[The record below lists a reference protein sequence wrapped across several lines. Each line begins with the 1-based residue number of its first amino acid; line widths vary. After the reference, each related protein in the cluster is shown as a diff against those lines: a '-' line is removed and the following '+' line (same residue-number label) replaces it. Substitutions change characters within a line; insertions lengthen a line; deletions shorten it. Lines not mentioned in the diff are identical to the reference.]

1 MPLETVDI
9 KDVEIFAVGNWNGDD
24 FSESDLDA
32 LVSSFAATKDALKP
46 YIKIGH
52 GDKQALLNND
62 ELPAAGWISNL
73 RRVGNKLV
81 ADFMDVPKKVYEL
94 IKAKAYRR
102 VSAEIYSNY
111 RSGDKT
117 LPLAL
122 KAVSIL
128 GATTPAVSTLQDI
141 INLYGLNEN
150 ARPIMVQGELK
161 AYEYEPNLWEDV
173 MEKTIEKL
181 SSELAEANKK
191 FAEAEGK
198 VAELG
203 KQAAEVQKNFEAA
216 TAKVAELEASV
227 KSEKERGDKAC
238 AEIKKYADE
247 KRELEV
253 NTKVEELVR
262 KGKLSPAQK
271 EFAVAFL
278 KNGLAASELK
288 FAHEGKEYKTAE
300 ELLFAMIE
308 AGAGVTL
315 PTKQETEAGEAVRGS
330 KDGVVNEDLD
340 RKAKEYA
347 EKNKVSY
354 REAFVEIS
362 RAEKAKKA
370 A

>member
-24 FSESDLDA
+24 FSEKDLDI
-32 LVSSFAATKDALKP
+32 LVSSFMQTKDDLKP

-62 ELPAAGWISNL
+62 ELPAAGWINNL

-102 VSAEIYSNY
+102 VSAEIYTNY
-111 RSGDKT
+111 RAASGT

-150 ARPIMVQGELK
+150 ARPVTAQGELK

-181 SSELAEANKK
+181 SNELAEANKK
-191 FAEAEGK
+191 FAEANSK
-198 VAELG
+198 VEELG
-203 KQAAEVQKNFEAA
+203 KQAAESQRNFEAA

-227 KSEKERGDKAC
+227 KSEKERADKASS
-238 AEIKKYADE
+238 EIKKYSDE
-247 KRELEV
+247 KRDLEIA
-253 NTKVEELVR
+253 NKVEDLVR

-271 EFAVAFL
+271 DFAIAFL
-278 KNGLAASELK
+278 RNGLATSEMK

-315 PTKQETEAGEAVRGS
+315 PTGQQTEAGEANRGA
-330 KDGVVNEDLD
+330 KDGVVGEDLD

-354 REAFVEIS
+354 RAAFVEVS
-362 RAEKAKKA
+362 KAEKAKKA